1 VSDGIRLS
9 LEGKVV
15 KATGVTDGLFI
26 ETKEVM
32 GSLII
37 VKADSLEEAT
47 TLAHGC
53 PALDAGGSVE
63 IRPIIG

>member
-47 TLAHGC
+47 T
-53 PALDAGGSVE
+53 
-63 IRPIIG
+63 